1 MKKDDNKKAA
11 AEQPILEIDS
21 VEITYY
27 SRVGA
32 LKAVIDFSLEVWP
45 SESIGVV
52 GESGCG
58 KSTVAMAIMRYL
70 GRNGAVTKGSIKFK
84 GRDLLTMGEEELRK
98 LRGADISMIYQEP
111 MAALNPSMTVG
122 NQLMEVPKFHFD
134 KGAREAQAMAE
145 QILAD
150 VRIPD
155 PKRLMDSWPHQISGG
170 QQQRVVIAMA
180 LLAKPSLL
188 LLDEP
193 TTALDVTVEA
203 GIINLIENLARRQ
216 NTAMIFISHNMGLIA
231 RTCNRV
237 YVMYSGQLVEKG
249 TVQQIFESPQHPY
262 THGLFNCIPNLLAGK
277 DTRPLNPIRGQLPS
291 MNARPPGCF
300 FSPRCDFFQK
310 GLCDQEMGLTQLSDT
325 HAVRCVRIK
334 EIDWEAEENKVE
346 HTKIDLATIG
356 ERILDVEDIS
366 KHYGITD
373 NSVGALL
380 KGERHK
386 EVKAIQGMSFN
397 VCKGQTVAIVG
408 ESGCGKSTF
417 AKLLI
422 GLESKTKGSMNYE
435 DNAIDETLVQDR
447 SPQQIG
453 SLQMIFQNPNDTLNP
468 TKTVG
473 QQLARAIRKFGVAD
487 KQEISDR
494 IDRLL
499 DLIKL
504 PRHYRR
510 FKPRQLSGGQKQRV
524 GIARA
529 FAGNPDLVIAD
540 EPVSALDVSVQ
551 AAITELLL
559 EIQREKSTA
568 LLFISHDLSVVRY
581 LADRIIVMYLGRIM
595 EQGTVEE
602 VFAPPY
608 HPYTEALLAAAPVA
622 DTSIG
627 KREIVLE
634 GELPSPLDP
643 PKGCPFSTRCPH
655 RIGEICDNEIPP
667 TRVFADNHN
676 IACHLEPEDLNK
688 LKPVFFYRD
697 AGDKMIY
704 GRSSDSS
711 SDSPSPP
718 PGSSPAP
725 APAQPPAN

>member
-1 MKKDDNKKAA
+1 MSKNDGKTAKS
-11 AEQPILEIDS
+11 QPILDIDG

-27 SRVGA
+27 TRAGA

-45 SESIGVV
+45 GESVGVV

-84 GRDLLTMGEEELRK
+84 GRDLLAMGDEELRR

-111 MAALNPSMTVG
+111 MAALNPSMTIG
-122 NQLMEVPKFHFD
+122 NQLMEVPMFHFD
-134 KGAREAQAMAE
+134 KDAKEARAMAE
-145 QILAD
+145 QILSD

-155 PKRLMDSWPHQISGG
+155 PQRLLDSWPHQISGG
-170 QQQRVVIAMA
+170 QQQRVIIAMA

-203 GIINLIENLARRQ
+203 GIINLIEDLAHRQ

-249 TVQQIFESPQHPY
+249 EVQQIFENPQHPY

-277 DTRPLNPIRGQLPS
+277 ETRPLNPIRGQLPS

-300 FSPRCDFFQK
+300 FSPRCDFFKK
-310 GLCDQEMGLTQLSDT
+310 GLCDQELELTFLSDT
-325 HAVRCVRIK
+325 HAARCARLK
-334 EIDWEAEENKVE
+334 EIDWQAKENETK
-346 HTKIDLATIG
+346 HSKIDLAEIG
-356 ERILDVEDIS
+356 EQILDVEDIS
-366 KHYGITD
+366 KHYKITD
-373 NSVGALL
+373 NSIGALL
-380 KGERHK
+380 KGQRHK
-386 EVKAIQGMSFN
+386 EVKAIQGMTFN
-397 VCKGQTVAIVG
+397 VRKGQTVAIVG

-417 AKLLI
+417 AKLLV
-422 GLESKTKGSMNYE
+422 GLEGKTEGSMNYE
-435 DNAIDETLVQDR
+435 DQAIDETLVQDR

-473 QQLARAIRKFGVAD
+473 QQLARAIRKFGVLD

-504 PRHYRR
+504 PHHYRD
-510 FKPRQLSGGQKQRV
+510 FKPRQLSGGQKQRI

-559 EIQREKSTA
+559 DIQREKSTA

-581 LADRIIVMYLGRIM
+581 LADKIIVMYLGRIM
-595 EQGTVEE
+595 EQGTVAE
-602 VFAPPY
+602 VFDPPY

-622 DTSIG
+622 DTSIS
-627 KREIVLE
+627 KRELVIE

-667 TRVFADNHN
+667 IHTFGDGHY
-676 IACHLEPEDLNK
+676 IACHLEAKELNK
-688 LKPVFFYRD
+688 VKPVFFYRNV
-697 AGDKMIY
+697 GDKMIY
-704 GRSSDSS
+704 GRSGGAAEA
-711 SDSPSPP
+711 PP
-718 PGSSPAP
+718 PPAH
-725 APAQPPAN
+725 

>member
-1 MKKDDNKKAA
+1 MSKNDNKTAKD
-11 AEQPILEIDS
+11 QPILEIDG

-27 SRVGA
+27 TRAGA
-32 LKAVIDFSLEVWP
+32 LKAVIDFSLKVWP
-45 SESIGVV
+45 GESVGVV

-70 GRNGAVTKGSIKFK
+70 GRNGAVTKGAIKFK
-84 GRDLLTMGEEELRK
+84 GRDLLAMENEELRQ

-111 MAALNPSMTVG
+111 MAALNPSMSIG
-122 NQLMEVPKFHFD
+122 NQLMEVPRFHFNKD
-134 KGAREAQAMAE
+134 GREARAMAE
-145 QILAD
+145 QILSD

-155 PKRLMDSWPHQISGG
+155 PKRLMDSWPHQVSGG

-180 LLAKPSLL
+180 LLANPSLL

-203 GIINLIENLARRQ
+203 GIINLIEGLAQRQ

-249 TVQQIFESPQHPY
+249 EVQQIFENPQHPY

-291 MNARPPGCF
+291 MNNRPPGCF
-300 FSPRCDFFQK
+300 FSPRCDFFK
-310 GLCDQEMGLTQLSDT
+310 EGLCDKELELTLLSDT
-325 HAVRCVRIK
+325 HAARCARLK
-334 EIDWEAEENKVE
+334 EIDWEAEENKTK
-346 HTKIDLATIG
+346 HHKIDLAEIG
-356 ERILDVEDIS
+356 ECILDVKDIS
-366 KHYGITD
+366 KHYEITD
-373 NSVGALL
+373 NSIGALL
-380 KGERHK
+380 QGQRHK
-386 EVKAIQGMSFN
+386 KVKAIQGMSFN

-422 GLESKTKGSMNYE
+422 GLEGKTEGSMDYQNE
-435 DNAIDETLVQDR
+435 AIDEILVQDR
-447 SPQQIG
+447 SPKQIG

-473 QQLARAIRKFGVAD
+473 QQLARAIHKFGVID
-487 KQEISDR
+487 KKEISNR
-494 IDRLL
+494 IDHLL

-504 PRHYRR
+504 PRHYRG
-510 FKPRQLSGGQKQRV
+510 FKPRQLSGGQKQRI

-559 EIQREKSTA
+559 DIQREKSTA

-581 LADRIIVMYLGRIM
+581 LADKVIVMYLGRIM

-602 VFAPPY
+602 VFNPPY

-622 DTSIG
+622 DTSIS
-627 KREIVLE
+627 KRELVLE
-634 GELPSPLDP
+634 GELPSPLNP

-655 RIGEICDNEIPP
+655 RIGEICDNELPP
-667 TRVFADNHN
+667 TRTFGDGHF
-676 IACHLEPEDLNK
+676 IACHLETKDLTK
-688 LKPVFFYRD
+688 VKPVFFHRNV
-697 AGDKMIY
+697 GDKLIY
-704 GRSSDSS
+704 GRGGGAAEA
-711 SDSPSPP
+711 SPP
-718 PGSSPAP
+718 P
-725 APAQPPAN
+725 AN